1 MATSSRKTVKPL
13 NDVDTSMGTTRRNW
27 IEKACEYIRANAE
40 KKITLKKLSEE
51 TGISVFHLQ
60 RTFKKAMGFTP
71 REYQEACRLENLKIK
86 LRKDHTVSSAVH
98 DVGYSSTNWLYSENR
113 SKLGMTPG
121 TYREMG
127 KGLEIRYK
135 IIDSPLDRLLVA
147 RTRYGVCYIGIW
159 DNDEELENAL
169 RKEYPAAELVR
180 EDSSLD
186 PWTKQILEY
195 IIGRA
200 KQLENIPI
208 DISGTGFQLDVWKAL
223 KQIPRGSTSTY
234 QEIAKA
240 IGRPTAVR
248 AVSRAIGTNPVA
260 LLIPCHRV
268 IRKSG
273 ELGGYG
279 WGAERKKTLLKLEE
293 AKIDGE

>member
-1 MATSSRKTVKPL
+1 MATYSGKTVKPL
-13 NDVDTSMGTTRRNW
+13 NDVDTGMGTTRRNW
-27 IEKACEYIRANAE
+27 IEKACEYIRLNSE
-40 KKITLKKLSEE
+40 EKITLKKLSEE
-51 TGISVFHLQ
+51 TGISAFHLQ

-98 DVGYSSTNWLYSENR
+98 DVGYSSTSWLYSENR

-169 RKEYPAAELVR
+169 RKEYPAAEFVR

-195 IIGRA
+195 IIGRT

-279 WGAERKKTLLKLEE
+279 WGVERKKTLLKLEE